1 MNRLWGDFDK
11 IESDFIK
18 LTECVG
24 KCLEKSFEVITLYIK
39 EGENEKVIDL
49 NKTVHD
55 KESEADDIRRDIV
68 NNITRGSLMPNT
80 RVDILELIE
89 GIDDIAD
96 HTEDILDEIIFL
108 QLDFCCLNE
117 EKLKKMIKLIKEQF
131 KKLSKGVNDLF
142 NDMNQALL
150 YASELERIESEVDA
164 IEEDITREIGKVEN
178 ISTADK
184 LAHRS
189 LVKNVSDTADIIENA
204 GDIIETIVSVRKG

>member
-1 MNRLWGDFDK
+1 
-11 IESDFIK
+11 
-18 LTECVG
+18 TECVG
-24 KCLEKSFEVITLYIK
+24 ECLEKSFEVITLYIK